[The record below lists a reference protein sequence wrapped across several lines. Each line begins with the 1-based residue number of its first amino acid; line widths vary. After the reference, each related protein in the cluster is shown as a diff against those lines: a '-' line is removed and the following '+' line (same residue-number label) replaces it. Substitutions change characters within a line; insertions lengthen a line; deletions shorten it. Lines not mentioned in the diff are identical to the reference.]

1 MRVLV
6 TGADGFIGR
15 ALCKTLIQSGHHV
28 RRAVR
33 TGVSLDGAGYSR
45 GQGVSASLARDNLGM
60 AETIAVGA
68 IGPET
73 DWTLALADIEA
84 VVHLAARVH
93 VLYDKV
99 RDPLTEFRQVNVFG
113 SARLAET
120 AAAVGVRRLVYVSS
134 IKVNGESTL
143 GQVFT
148 EADVPAPQDA
158 YGQSKLEA
166 EQVLHRISEKT
177 CLELVIVR
185 PPLVYGP
192 GVGANFL
199 RMMNWINRGFPLP
212 FASVHN
218 LRSLIYLG
226 NLVDALISCLMH
238 PRAAGEIF
246 LVSDGED
253 VSTPELIRRLAQA
266 MGRSPRLV
274 SFPLALLRLAGSLS
288 GNSAEL
294 GRLLASLRIDSSR
307 IRRELRWN
315 PPFSMDQGLQETAAW
330 YWMAASHQRMH
341 GF

>member
-330 YWMAASHQRMH
+330 YWMAASH
-341 GF
+341 